1 MACVEAPRAVSS
13 TARPTRPP
21 CEGPAAPRGR
31 PRRRRG
37 YKAGRLDSGTLHQ
50 ALYYASSLARLSAD
64 ELCAKLEPGPEGV
77 RRRRD
82 AVGAGETASRLRSG
96 RWGAR
101 GRARARWR
109 RCHRRPRAHID
120 RRSSASRCSS
130 WLGGRRLL
138 IREVSEEHADAPS
151 RPCPERSVEA
161 IRQRAA
167 AETVLEPF
175 GRFIGMSEDAGLFVR
190 PYTLSVMITP
200 PGHHGRFLMYATPRA
215 AASTSAPGRMRS
227 RSSSTV
233 SEQGAVDALDPG
245 NVDQFLT
252 RPEARPRRRRRVQ
265 TADRSRAATD
275 EPPDVGRLVGPVGR
289 AAQR

>member
-1 MACVEAPRAVSS
+1 MSS

-215 AASTSAPGRMRS
+215 GGIHISAGPDAFAEFFDCLRARGSRRAGPGQRGS
-227 RSSSTV
+227 V
-233 SEQGAVDALDPG
+233 PYQAGGA
-245 NVDQFLT
+245 
-252 RPEARPRRRRRVQ
+252 PEAPSPRADGGPQPRSHRRAAGRRPACRPRR
-265 TADRSRAATD
+265 SSGAALTK
-275 EPPDVGRLVGPVGR
+275 
-289 AAQR
+289 